1 MPASPLT
8 PPPRESGTPPA
19 PTASLAPSAAAGGQR
34 HRRGRGGGGGPA
46 RLPGSWLGTLGLG
59 LGLVAVAFTGGAISG
74 KLEHRRGG
82 VALRTG
88 PTTSTNST
96 STTSTTSTTSS
107 TTPAQAQQIAQVKVN
122 LVVAMTQDILAK
134 RMIADGRTRAG
145 AASSPAAVAQRHAA
159 VARAWVP
166 EKVPATQAAYD
177 AIVRANALNPRYP
190 SITDGQFVVTGW
202 TDVAVTGTTAQAT
215 LVGHWRL
222 TEPTNPLAVAGIV
235 THADQT
241 WQVTMR
247 KVGLIWL
254 LQDRIPTVTF

>member
-1 MPASPLT
+1 MPASPFT
-8 PPPRESGTPPA
+8 PPHRESGTPPA
-19 PTASLAPSAAAGGQR
+19 PTAGLAPSAAPGGQR
-34 HRRGRGGGGGPA
+34 HRRQRGSGGGPA
-46 RLPGSWLGTLGLG
+46 RLLGSWLGTLSLG
-59 LGLVAVAFTGGAISG
+59 VGLVAIAFTGGAISG
-74 KLEHRRGG
+74 KLAHRPGG
-82 VALRTG
+82 VALRAA
-88 PTTSTNST
+88 PTTSTSST
-96 STTSTTSTTSS
+96 STTSTTST

-177 AIVRANALNPRYP
+177 AIVRSNALNPRYP
-190 SITDGQFVVTGW
+190 SITDGQFVVTSW
-202 TDVAVTGTTAQAT
+202 TDVAVAETTAQAT

-222 TEPTNPLAVAGIV
+222 TEPTNPVAVSGIV

-241 WQVTMR
+241 WQVTLR